1 MNKHTHV
8 VIVVFLAAIL
18 VLQLY
23 LIAKVNRYQKTDLG
37 TLTLNSEN
45 IDHLISTIYRLED
58 KVDAITEAVEGA
70 GKAVSPTE

>member
-70 GKAVSPTE
+70 DKAVSPTE